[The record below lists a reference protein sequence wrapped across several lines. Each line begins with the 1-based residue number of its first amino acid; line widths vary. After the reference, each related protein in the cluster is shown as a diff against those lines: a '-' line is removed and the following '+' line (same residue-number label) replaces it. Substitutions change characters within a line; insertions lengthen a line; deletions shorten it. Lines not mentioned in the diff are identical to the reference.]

1 MYERH
6 IGYSRSCG
14 EVGVVLVAGLLA
26 VAGNVSFPKTGEH
39 ERARIKR
46 MLAPIDHVMKLASF
60 GWLDWWLWLVVLL
73 PQQRANA
80 SGRV

>member
-26 VAGNVSFPKTGEH
+26 VAGNVYETF
-39 ERARIKR
+39 
-46 MLAPIDHVMKLASF
+46 KLADPF
-60 GWLDWWLWLVVLL
+60 KVLIAEVDCHFFFL
-73 PQQRANA
+73 RN
-80 SGRV
+80 RVSLTLECPAF